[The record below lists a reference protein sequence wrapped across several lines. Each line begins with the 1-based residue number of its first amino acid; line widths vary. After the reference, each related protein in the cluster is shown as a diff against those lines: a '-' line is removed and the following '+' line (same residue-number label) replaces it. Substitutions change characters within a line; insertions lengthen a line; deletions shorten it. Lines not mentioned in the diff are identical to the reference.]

1 MHHRVFLLSAL
12 LLPAFASAQTAAP
25 AQAGTAPGNAAPYN
39 IGDFIRDDR
48 FVDVKISPKGTY
60 VAATVPLGNDDK
72 TVMVILKP
80 GQKEPYGHVT
90 LKERNTHVAQF
101 WWVSDD
107 RLLFSIG
114 ERTGG
119 LEQPVSFG
127 EIWGTNADG
136 TKQGIVA
143 GARIGG
149 TSRSS
154 SGKARA
160 ESASIQMV
168 DTLIDSDSDVLVS
181 VVPFAAGDI
190 PFTTLE
196 RMNVFTGTRK
206 PVARA
211 PVRGASFLT
220 DLAGQAR
227 FASGLNR
234 EYKEVL
240 YYRKDDKSEW
250 KVINDESVTGKAM
263 SALGFSADN
272 ATAYIQADE
281 DEGPDSLRA
290 FDVAT
295 ETMKQ
300 VARDETVDPAALV
313 NAVGKRYPIGVAFWG
328 GRRPRF
334 EYFDADS
341 ADAKLHRLLQSKFDG
356 DVVVQTSYTAD
367 GSHVLLEV
375 TGDRNPGELFIFDT
389 QAKKIDPFMNRADW
403 LDRSRLGRIQPGY
416 FKSRDG
422 VDIDVMLTTPA
433 GSSGKNMPLI
443 VHPHGGPFGVQDFW
457 GYDRDVQMMTAHGYA
472 VLQVNFRG
480 SGGYGKAFLESGHK
494 QWGLSMQDD
503 LTDATQWAIR
513 EGIADKNRICIYGA
527 SYGGYASLM
536 GVAKEPDLYKCA
548 VGYVGVYDL
557 NMLWGRGDISQSSF
571 GRDFLG
577 ETLGKDQ
584 LDSSSPNKLASRIK
598 VPVFLAAGGADVR
611 APQSHSEVMA
621 QALKAAGKPVET
633 MYYSTEG
640 HGFVKE
646 ENQIAYYTKLL
657 QFFERHIGGRAPVAP
672 VAKKK

>member
-1 MHHRVFLLSAL
+1 MKFFSVFLVAL
-12 LLPAFASAQTAAP
+12 LPFAVQAQTAAP
-25 AQAGTAPGNAAPYN
+25 TLAKSAGASYDIA
-39 IGDFIRDDR
+39 DFIRDDR
-48 FVDVKISPKGTY
+48 FIDVKISPKGTY
-60 VAATVPLGNDDK
+60 VAATIPLTSDDK
-72 TVMVILKP
+72 TVLVILKP
-80 GQKEPYGHVT
+80 GQKQPYGHVT
-90 LKERNTHVAQF
+90 LKERNTHVADF

-107 RLLFSIG
+107 RLLFTIG

-136 TKQGIVA
+136 SKQGIVA
-143 GARIGG
+143 GARVTG
-149 TSRSS
+149 TGTRSG
-154 SGKARA
+154 GKARA

-168 DTLIDSDSDVLVS
+168 DSLIDNDNEVLVA
-181 VVPFAAGDI
+181 VTPFASGEI
-190 PFTTLE
+190 PFTSLE
-196 RMNVFTGTRK
+196 RMNVFSGTRR

-220 DLAGQAR
+220 DFNGQAR

-234 EYKEVL
+234 EYKAVL
-240 YYRKDDKSEW
+240 YYRKDDMSEW
-250 KVINDESVTGKAM
+250 AVINDESITGKAI

-272 ATAYIQADE
+272 ATAYLQAQE
-281 DEGPDSLRA
+281 DQGPDSIRA

-295 ETMKQ
+295 KTMKQ
-300 VARDETVDPAALV
+300 IARDQTVEPAALIRG
-313 NAVGKRYPIGVAFWG
+313 VGKRYPIGLVFWG

-341 ADAKLHRLLQSKFDG
+341 VDAKLHRMLQSKFDG
-356 DVVVQTSYTAD
+356 DVAIPTSSTVD
-367 GSHVLLEV
+367 GRYVLLEV
-375 TGDRNPGELFIFDT
+375 ASDRNPGELFIFDT

-403 LDRSRLGRIQPGY
+403 LDRGRLGKIQPAY

-433 GSSGKNMPLI
+433 GSDGKNMPLI
-443 VHPHGGPFGVQDFW
+443 VHPHGGPFGVQDSW
-457 GYDRDVQMMTAHGYA
+457 GYNRDVQMMTAHGYA

-480 SGGYGKAFLESGHK
+480 SGGYGKQFRELGQK
-494 QWGLSMQDD
+494 QWGLTMQDD

-513 EGIADKNRICIYGA
+513 EGIADRNRICIYGA

-571 GRDFLG
+571 GKDFLADN
-577 ETLGKDQ
+577 LGKQD
-584 LDSSSPNKLASRIK
+584 LNASSPNKLASRIK

-611 APQSHSEVMA
+611 APQSHSEAMA

-646 ENQIAYYTKLL
+646 ENQIAYYTKLF

-672 VAKKK
+672 PAKKK

>member
-1 MHHRVFLLSAL
+1 MNVRSALLVAL
-12 LLPAFASAQTAAP
+12 LLPFAVQAQTAAP
-25 AQAGTAPGNAAPYN
+25 TPAKSAGTSYD

-48 FVDVKISPKGTY
+48 FVDVKISPNGTY
-60 VAATVPLGNDDK
+60 VAATVPLTSDDK
-72 TVMVILKP
+72 TVLVILKP
-80 GQKEPYGHVT
+80 GQKQPYGHVT
-90 LKERNTHVAQF
+90 LKERNTHVADF

-107 RLLFSIG
+107 RLLFTIG

-136 TKQGIVA
+136 SKQGIVA
-143 GARIGG
+143 GARVVGSG
-149 TSRSS
+149 TRSG
-154 SGKARA
+154 GKARA

-168 DTLIDSDSDVLVS
+168 DSLIDNDNEVLVA
-181 VVPFAAGDI
+181 VTPFASGEI
-190 PFTTLE
+190 PFTSLE
-196 RMNVFTGTRK
+196 RMNVFSGTRK

-220 DLAGQAR
+220 DLNGQAR

-234 EYKEVL
+234 DYKAVL

-250 KVINDESVTGKAM
+250 AVINDESITGKAI

-272 ATAYIQADE
+272 ATAYLQAQE
-281 DEGPDSLRA
+281 DQGPDSIRA

-300 VARDETVDPAALV
+300 IARDETVDPAALIRG
-313 NAVGKRYPIGVAFWG
+313 VGKRYPIGLVFWG

-334 EYFDADS
+334 EYFDPDS
-341 ADAKLHRLLQSKFDG
+341 ADAKLHRMLQSKFDG
-356 DVVVQTSYTAD
+356 DVVIPTSSTVD
-367 GSHVLLEV
+367 GHYVLLEV
-375 TGDRNPGELFIFDT
+375 ASDRNPGELFIFDT

-403 LDRSRLGRIQPGY
+403 LDRSRLGKIQPAY

-433 GSSGKNMPLI
+433 GSDGKNMPLI
-443 VHPHGGPFGVQDFW
+443 VHPHGGPFGVQDSW
-457 GYDRDVQMMTAHGYA
+457 GYNRDVQMMTAHGYA

-480 SGGYGKAFLESGHK
+480 SGGYGKKFRELGQK
-494 QWGLSMQDD
+494 QWGLTMQDD

-513 EGIADKNRICIYGA
+513 EGIADRNRICIYGA

-571 GRDFLG
+571 GKDFLADN
-577 ETLGKDQ
+577 LGKQD
-584 LDSSSPNKLASRIK
+584 LNASSPNKLASRIK

-611 APQSHSEVMA
+611 APQSHSEAMA

-672 VAKKK
+672 PPKKK

>member
-1 MHHRVFLLSAL
+1 MNPRSALLSAL
-12 LLPAFASAQTAAP
+12 LLLPFAAHAQTAAP
-25 AQAGTAPGNAAPYN
+25 APAKAGDAPYN
-39 IGDFIRDDR
+39 IGDFIHDDR
-48 FVDVKISPKGTY
+48 FVNVRISPKGTY
-60 VAATVPLGNDDK
+60 IAATVPLNNDDK

-90 LKERNTHVAQF
+90 LKEPNTHVAQF

-107 RLLFSIG
+107 RLLFTIG
-114 ERTGG
+114 ERAGG

-149 TSRSS
+149 TARSS

-160 ESASIQMV
+160 EAASLQMV
-168 DTLIDSDSDVLVS
+168 DTLIDSDDEVLVA
-181 VVPFAAGDI
+181 VTPFASGEI

-196 RMNVFTGTRK
+196 RMNVFSGTRK

-211 PVRGASFLT
+211 PVRGASFST
-220 DLAGQAR
+220 DLNGQAR

-234 EYKEVL
+234 DYKSVL
-240 YYRKDDKSEW
+240 YYRKDDKSDW
-250 KVINDESVTGKAM
+250 KVINDESITGKAI
-263 SALGFSADN
+263 SPLSFSADN
-272 ATAYIQADE
+272 ATAYLQAQE
-281 DEGPDSLRA
+281 DKGPDSLRA

-300 VARDETVDPAALV
+300 VARDEVVEPASLV
-313 NAVGKRYPIGVAFWG
+313 NGIGKRYPIGVAFVG

-334 EYFDADS
+334 EYFDANS
-341 ADAKLHRLLQSKFDG
+341 ADAKLHRVLQSKFEG
-356 DVVVQTSYTAD
+356 DVAIPISSTVD
-367 GSHVLLEV
+367 GHYVLLEV
-375 TGDRNPGELFIFDT
+375 TSDRNPGELYIFDT

-403 LDRSRLGRIQPGY
+403 LDRGRLGKIQPAY

-422 VDIDVMLTTPA
+422 VDIDVMLTTPV
-433 GSSGKNMPLI
+433 GSNGKNMPLI
-443 VHPHGGPFGVQDFW
+443 VYPHGGPFGVQDSW
-457 GYDRDVQMMTAHGYA
+457 GYDRDVQMMAAHGYA

-480 SGGYGKAFLESGHK
+480 SGGYGKQFRELGQK
-494 QWGLSMQDD
+494 QWGLTMQDD

-513 EGIADKNRICIYGA
+513 EGIADRNRICIYGA
-527 SYGGYASLM
+527 SYGAYASLM
-536 GVAKEPDLYKCA
+536 GVAKEPDLYRCA

-571 GRDFLG
+571 GKDFLADN
-577 ETLGKDQ
+577 LGKQD
-584 LDSSSPNKLASRIK
+584 LDASSPNKLASRIK

-611 APQSHSEVMA
+611 APQSHSEAMA
-621 QALKAAGKPVET
+621 RALKAAGKSVET
-633 MYYSTEG
+633 MYFSTEG
-640 HGFVKE
+640 HGFVKD
-646 ENQIAYYTKLL
+646 ENQIAYYTKLF
-657 QFFERHIGGRAPVAP
+657 QFFERNIGGRAPVAP
-672 VAKKK
+672 VPRKK

>member
-1 MHHRVFLLSAL
+1 MNPRSALLSAL
-12 LLPAFASAQTAAP
+12 LLLPFVVHAQTAAP
-25 AQAGTAPGNAAPYN
+25 AKAGDAPYN
-39 IGDFIRDDR
+39 IGDFIHDDR
-48 FVDVKISPKGTY
+48 FVDVRISPKGTY
-60 VAATVPLGNDDK
+60 IAATVPLNNDDK

-90 LKERNTHVAQF
+90 LKEPNTHVAQF

-107 RLLFSIG
+107 RLLFTIG
-114 ERTGG
+114 ERAGG

-149 TSRSS
+149 TARSS

-160 ESASIQMV
+160 EAASLQMV
-168 DTLIDSDSDVLVS
+168 DTLIDSDDEVLVA
-181 VVPFAAGDI
+181 VTPFASGEI

-196 RMNVFTGTRK
+196 RMNVFSGTRK

-220 DLAGQAR
+220 DLSGQAR

-234 EYKEVL
+234 DYKSVL

-250 KVINDESVTGKAM
+250 KVINDESITGKAM
-263 SALGFSADN
+263 SPLGFSADN
-272 ATAYIQADE
+272 ATAYLQSE
-281 DEGPDSLRA
+281 ESEGPDSLRA

-300 VARDETVDPAALV
+300 VARDEVVEPASLV
-313 NAVGKRYPIGVAFWG
+313 RGIGKRYPIGVVFWG

-334 EYFDADS
+334 EYFDPNS
-341 ADAKLHRLLQSKFDG
+341 ADAKLHRVLQSKFDG
-356 DVVVQTSYTAD
+356 DVVIPTSSTVD
-367 GSHVLLEV
+367 GHYVLLEV
-375 TGDRNPGELFIFDT
+375 AGDRNPGELYIFDT
-389 QAKKIDPFMNRADW
+389 QAKKIDPFMSRADW
-403 LDRSRLGRIQPGY
+403 LDRGRLGKIQPAY

-422 VDIDVMLTTPA
+422 VDIDVMLTAPVA
-433 GSSGKNMPLI
+433 SSGKNMPLI
-443 VHPHGGPFGVQDFW
+443 VYPHGGPFGVQDRW

-480 SGGYGKAFLESGHK
+480 SGGYGKQFRELGQK
-494 QWGLSMQDD
+494 QWGLTMQDD

-513 EGIADKNRICIYGA
+513 EGIADRNRICIYGA

-571 GRDFLG
+571 GKDFLADN
-577 ETLGKDQ
+577 LGKQD
-584 LDSSSPNKLASRIK
+584 LDASSPNKLASRSRCRSSSLQA
-598 VPVFLAAGGADVR
+598 VPMCAR
-611 APQSHSEVMA
+611 RSRIPR
-621 QALKAAGKPVET
+621 PW
-633 MYYSTEG
+633 
-640 HGFVKE
+640 
-646 ENQIAYYTKLL
+646 
-657 QFFERHIGGRAPVAP
+657 RGR
-672 VAKKK
+672 

>member
-1 MHHRVFLLSAL
+1 MHPRSAL
-12 LLPAFASAQTAAP
+12 LAALLMLPIALQAQTP
-25 AQAGTAPGNAAPYN
+25 ASPTTQVAPYN
-39 IGDFIRDDR
+39 IGDFIHDDR
-48 FVDVKISPKGTY
+48 FVDVRISPNGTY
-60 VAATVPLGNDDK
+60 IAATVPLGDEDK

-90 LKERNTHVAQF
+90 LKEPNTHVAQF
-101 WWVSDD
+101 WWVSDN
-107 RLLFSIG
+107 RLLFTIG

-119 LEQPVSFG
+119 LEQPVSYG

-136 TKQGIVA
+136 SKQGIVA
-143 GARIGG
+143 GARAS
-149 TSRSS
+149 TSASRSG
-154 SGKARA
+154 GKARA
-160 ESASIQMV
+160 ESSSIEMV
-168 DTLIDSDSDVLVS
+168 DTLVDDDDNVLVT
-181 VVPFAAGDI
+181 VTPFASGEI

-211 PVRGASFLT
+211 PVRGASFYT
-220 DLAGQAR
+220 DLTGQAR
-227 FASGLNR
+227 FASGTNR
-234 EYKEVL
+234 DYKSVL
-240 YYRKDDKSEW
+240 YYRKDNNSDW
-250 KVINDESVTGKAM
+250 KVINDESITGKVL
-263 SALGFSADN
+263 SVLGFSADS
-272 ATAYIQADE
+272 ATAYLQAEE
-281 DEGPDSLRA
+281 DAGPDSLRA

-300 VARDETVDPAALV
+300 IARDEVVEPSALV
-313 NAVGKRYPIGVAFWG
+313 RGVGKRYPIGVVFWG

-334 EYFDADS
+334 EYFDPNS
-341 ADAKLHRLLQSKFDG
+341 ADAKLHRTLQSKFDG
-356 DVVVQTSYTAD
+356 DVVVPISSTVD
-367 GSHVLLEV
+367 GHYVLLEV
-375 TGDRNPGELFIFDT
+375 TGDRNPGELYIFDT

-403 LDRSRLGRIQPGY
+403 LDRSRLGKIQPGY

-422 VDIDVMLTTPA
+422 VEIDVLLTTPA
-433 GSSGKNMPLI
+433 GSNGKNLPLI
-443 VHPHGGPFGVQDFW
+443 VHPHGGPFGVQDRW
-457 GYDRDVQMMTAHGYA
+457 GYNRDVQMMTAHGYA

-480 SGGYGKAFLESGHK
+480 SGGYGKQFRELGQK
-494 QWGLSMQDD
+494 QWGLTMQDD

-513 EGIADKNRICIYGA
+513 EGIADSNRICIYGA

-557 NMLWGRGDISQSSF
+557 NMLWGRGDISQSSY
-571 GRDFLG
+571 GKDFLA
-577 ETLGKDQ
+577 ENLGKQD
-584 LDSSSPNKLASRIK
+584 LNASSPNKLASRIK

-611 APQSHSEVMA
+611 APQSHSEAMEK
-621 QALKAAGKPVET
+621 ALKAAGKPVES

-672 VAKKK
+672 PKKKK